1 MPFGSR
7 LVFIFGNP
15 FAIRG
20 ILPHDRSENMESDSS
35 TATLPENL
43 APAVAEKL
51 KALTPGTYCT
61 HRSWGFGRIK
71 DWDAANDTVT
81 IDFKSKKGHL
91 MQFIYAAE
99 SLTPLPNDHLLVQKA
114 ESLDALKQKAQNDPV
129 GVVQDALRSLGAQ
142 ATADNIQVLLSPE
155 VISNVDY
162 KKWWEGAK
170 RALKKNGLFYVPGRK
185 NEALRQLDA
194 VSALGDSALENL
206 RLANGPKAVLAAL
219 ILVGKYWNEIKNESV
234 LNEVAELLDS
244 TLSKVPKSQLP
255 IQVEL
260 ALARDEFL
268 LQAGRDREAGPRAVT
283 VLAPNNAPALS
294 TLLDQL
300 PGSRQPKLLEA
311 LRVGLPEAWPA
322 LFISLL
328 PRANGRVAEVITEAF
343 QGAGRESDVQAAINR
358 FIRERNIT
366 CDFLFWLCKN
376 RPTVYAPLI
385 EPQLFMAILSVLEK
399 DQFSEIKK
407 GTKLY
412 ELVLGDK
419 ALIAAILKDA
429 PVADVRDITRAILLS
444 PVFEELDKRS
454 LLAAIIKL
462 YPDVQ
467 AMVVGTDKSATAEAK
482 LIVSW
487 VSLKRREAELE
498 DLDRNQIPQN
508 SKDIAIARGYGDLR
522 ENHEFKSAKEM
533 QTILARRKAELDA
546 MLTRAEGNDF
556 ANADTSKVTLGT
568 KVSLKDASLGEEL
581 SYTILGAWDSDL
593 SQGIISYQTPVA
605 RALLNHVVG
614 DTIDLMTDEGKTR
627 QVVIQKIEPHQIDL
641 TVPA

>member
-1 MPFGSR
+1 
-7 LVFIFGNP
+7 
-15 FAIRG
+15 
-20 ILPHDRSENMESDSS
+20 MESESS

-43 APAVAEKL
+43 SPAVTEKL

-61 HRSWGFGRIK
+61 HRSWGFGQIK
-71 DWDAANDTVT
+71 EWDAEHDTVT
-81 IDFKSKKGHL
+81 IDFKTKKGHS

-99 SLTPLPNDHLLVQKA
+99 SLTPLAPDHILVQK
-114 ESLDALKQKAQNDPV
+114 SQSIDTLRQKTQSDPV
-129 GVVQDALRSLGAQ
+129 AVVTDSIRSLGAQ
-142 ATADNIQVLLSPE
+142 ATADGIQAVLSPE
-155 VISNVDY
+155 VISAADY

-170 RALKKNGLFYVPGRK
+170 RALKKNGHFYVPGKK

-194 VSALGDSALENL
+194 PSALGDSALENL
-206 RLANGPKAVLAAL
+206 RLANGPKALLLALATL
-219 ILVGKYWNEIKNESV
+219 SKYWTEIKSDSV
-234 LNEVAELLDS
+234 LNEIAELLDA
-244 TLSKVPKSQLP
+244 TLAKIPKSQLP
-255 IQVEL
+255 LQVEL
-260 ALARDEFL
+260 ALARDEFF
-268 LQAGRDREAGPRAVT
+268 LQAGRDREAGQRAVIA
-283 VLAPNNAPALS
+283 LAPPNAPGLS
-294 TLLDQL
+294 TLLDAL

-311 LRVGLPEAWPA
+311 FRLGLTEAWPT

-343 QGAGRESDVQAAINR
+343 QNAGRESDIQAAVNR
-358 FIRERNIT
+358 YIRERNIT

-376 RPTVYAPLI
+376 RPEVYSPLI

-419 ALIAAILKDA
+419 PLIAAILKDA

-462 YPDVQ
+462 YPQVQ
-467 AMVVGTDKSATAEAK
+467 QMVVGTDKSAAPEAK

-487 VSLKRREAELE
+487 PSLKRREAELE

-508 SKDIAIARGYGDLR
+508 SKDIGIARGYGDLR
-522 ENHEFKSAKEM
+522 ENHEFKAAKEM
-533 QTILARRKAELDA
+533 QTILARRKAELDQ

-556 ANADTSKVTLGT
+556 ANPDTSKVTLGT
-568 KVSLKDASLGEEL
+568 KVMLKDSASGEQV

-593 SQGIISYQTPVA
+593 TQGIISYQTAVA
-605 RALLNHVVG
+605 RALLNHVIG
-614 DTIDLMTDEGKTR
+614 DTIELSTDEGKVR
-627 QVVIQKIEPHQIDL
+627 QVVIEKIEPHQIDL
-641 TVPA
+641 SVPA

>member
-1 MPFGSR
+1 
-7 LVFIFGNP
+7 
-15 FAIRG
+15 
-20 ILPHDRSENMESDSS
+20 
-35 TATLPENL
+35 
-43 APAVAEKL
+43 
-51 KALTPGTYCT
+51 
-61 HRSWGFGRIK
+61 
-71 DWDAANDTVT
+71 
-81 IDFKSKKGHL
+81 

-99 SLTPLPNDHLLVQKA
+99 SLTPLPTEHILVQKA
-114 ESLDALKQKAQNDPV
+114 EALDALKQKAASDPV
-129 GVVQDALRSLGAQ
+129 AVVTDCIKSLGAQ
-142 ATADNIQVLLSPE
+142 ATADNIQAMLSPD
-155 VISNVDY
+155 VIGAAEY

-170 RALKKNGLFYVPGRK
+170 RALKKNGLFYVPGKK
-185 NEALRQLDA
+185 NEALRQLEA
-194 VSALGDSALENL
+194 ANALGDSAMENL
-206 RLANGPKAVLAAL
+206 RLANGPKQVLTAL
-219 ILVGKYWNEIKNESV
+219 AGVSKYWPELKSESV
-234 LNEVAELLDS
+234 LNEVAELLDA
-244 TLSKVPKSQLP
+244 TLGKVPKSQLAM
-255 IQVEL
+255 QVEL

-268 LQAGRDREAGPRAVT
+268 LQAGRERESGARSIVS
-283 VLAPNNAPALS
+283 LAPPNAPALS

-311 LRVGLPEAWPA
+311 LRLGLPEGWPA
-322 LFISLL
+322 LFVALL

-343 QGAGRESDVQAAINR
+343 QAAGREPDVQAAVNR

-376 RPTVYAPLI
+376 RPEIYGVLI

-412 ELVLGDK
+412 ELILGDK
-419 ALIAAILKDA
+419 PLIAAILKDA
-429 PVADVRDITRAILLS
+429 PVGDVRDIVRAILLS

-454 LLAAIIKL
+454 LLASIIKL

-467 AMVVGTDKSATAEAK
+467 AMVVGTDKGATQEAK

-487 VSLKRREAELE
+487 PSLKRREAELE

-546 MLTRAEGNDF
+546 MLARAEGNDF
-556 ANADTSKVTLGT
+556 ANPDTSKVTLGT
-568 KVSLKDASLGEEL
+568 KVALRDAETGEKL
-581 SYTILGAWDSDL
+581 SYTILGAWDSDPVL
-593 SQGIISYQTPVA
+593 GIISYQTPVA

-614 DTIDLMTDEGKTR
+614 DEAELSTDEGKSR
-627 QVVIQKIEPHQIDL
+627 RVVIEKIEPHQVDL
-641 TVPA
+641 SVPA